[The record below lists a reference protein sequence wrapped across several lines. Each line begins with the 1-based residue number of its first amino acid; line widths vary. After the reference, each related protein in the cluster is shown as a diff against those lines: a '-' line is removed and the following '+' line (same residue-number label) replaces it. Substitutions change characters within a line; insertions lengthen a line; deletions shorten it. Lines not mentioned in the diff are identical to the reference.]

1 MQTCSADCVRQ
12 GADALD
18 LAANFVA
25 RFEEAGR
32 LHAHADA
39 RRGAGG
45 DDSTGLEGHAL
56 RKLCNDMVNV
66 EDLQAGVGVLP
77 LFAVDE
83 APDGQL
89 GRVGVE
95 LVCRDDAGADGSEA
109 VEALAEIPLLVGGLD
124 IPCGDI
130 VQDGVAEDVVFRL
143 TCGNVL
149 RVLSQNDGQFTLVV
163 QLFTRSVWASMKPPS
178 GTARVTRLEK

>member
-1 MQTCSADCVRQ
+1 
-12 GADALD
+12 
-18 LAANFVA
+18 
-25 RFEEAGR
+25 
-32 LHAHADA
+32 
-39 RRGAGG
+39 
-45 DDSTGLEGHAL
+45 
-56 RKLCNDMVNV
+56 MVNV

-95 LVCRDDAGADGSEA
+95 LVRRDDAGADGSEA

-130 VQDGVAEDVVFRL
+130 VQDGVCLLYTSDAADE
-143 TCGNVL
+143 
-149 RVLSQNDGQFTLVV
+149 
-163 QLFTRSVWASMKPPS
+163 
-178 GTARVTRLEK
+178 